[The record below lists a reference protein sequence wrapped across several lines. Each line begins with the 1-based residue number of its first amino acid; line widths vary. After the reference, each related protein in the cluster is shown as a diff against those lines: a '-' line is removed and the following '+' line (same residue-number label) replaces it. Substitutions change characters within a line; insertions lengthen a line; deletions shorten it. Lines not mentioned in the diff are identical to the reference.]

1 MPFYILT
8 YLMFKKNKIVPFNNN
23 FVYNPEII
31 KIINKKIIN
40 KSIPTKKNIN
50 MKQNPLYKSSS
61 EIFI

>member
-40 KSIPTKKNIN
+40 KSIPTKK
-50 MKQNPLYKSSS
+50 KYKYETKSTLQ
-61 EIFI
+61 IF

>member
-8 YLMFKKNKIVPFNNN
+8 YLMIKKNKIVPFNNN